1 MIFSLVKFISFCTF
15 FFNFMP
21 FFPNPIRSLSIFCA
35 VVQASSFWNYPV
47 FQIVFFF
54 FFCERFLT
62 PLCLVNKIPSQS
74 HILLEDPVTA
84 VLRAVAVH
92 LHTFAFSITQSLE
105 IKAGSYSFLALAQR
119 MFLATLPMSDFLKFA
134 NLISVT

>member
-35 VVQASSFWNYPV
+35 VVQASAFWNYPV

-54 FFCERFLT
+54 F
-62 PLCLVNKIPSQS
+62 
-74 HILLEDPVTA
+74 
-84 VLRAVAVH
+84 
-92 LHTFAFSITQSLE
+92 
-105 IKAGSYSFLALAQR
+105 
-119 MFLATLPMSDFLKFA
+119 
-134 NLISVT
+134 SVKGF